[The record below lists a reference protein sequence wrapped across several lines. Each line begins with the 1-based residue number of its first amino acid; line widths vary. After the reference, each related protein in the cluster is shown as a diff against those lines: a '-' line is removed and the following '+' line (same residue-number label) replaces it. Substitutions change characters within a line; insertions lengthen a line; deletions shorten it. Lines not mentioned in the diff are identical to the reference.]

1 MLRFYFS
8 GHNFEY
14 EARNALRVFDLNI
27 EYDVKNM
34 DAEEPDFQC
43 EYSIVSTLEEQ
54 EGAYISTAVLYRKK
68 EKINEKSFKSH
79 EIILEKENDRKMKK
93 TLVTKSIHN
102 VLKSHYSIVPDYGI
116 LTGVRV
122 VKILI
127 ASRQYGRSDSEI
139 TRILKNTYEVTDE
152 KIELLWDILNI
163 EEKYINEKMNKE
175 NYNLYIG
182 IPFCPTKCSYCSF
195 TSFINCGQKKIDD
208 YVDILVQE
216 IHATIKMA
224 KVRNLKLHSVYIG
237 GGTPSVLNIEQIDK
251 LFAAIKS
258 HYDLNSIR
266 EITFEAGRPDTITLE
281 KLQCLKNNNV
291 TRISINPQSMNEK
304 TLLSMGRNH
313 NTQDILEKF
322 QLARNIGFDC
332 INMDVILGL
341 PGENEEDA
349 LNTIEKIVNL
359 KPENITVHSLAYKK
373 NAELTRESSQLLKD
387 YNLMRLMH
395 DEVRES
401 CRKNGYKPYYMYR
414 QKNIKGNSEN
424 VGYCLPAKESIYNMI
439 IIEEL
444 ETILACGIGGSS
456 KIMTENNHHEP
467 LRNFKSLEEYI
478 SRIDEIL
485 EKKKNL
491 LNSSLEGI

>member
-1 MLRFYFS
+1 MLLFYFS

-27 EYDVKNM
+27 DYEVKNL
-34 DAEEPDFQC
+34 DEEQPDFQS
-43 EYSIVSTLEEQ
+43 EYSIVSILEE
-54 EGAYISTAVLYRKK
+54 ENKTFKGTAVLYRK
-68 EKINEKSFKSH
+68 NEKMFERSFKSD
-79 EIILEKENDRKMKK
+79 EIILEKENDKKMKK

-102 VLKSHYSIVPDYGI
+102 VLKKHYCLVPDYGI

-139 TRILKNTYEVTDE
+139 TKILKETYEVTDE

-163 EEKYINEKMNKE
+163 EEKYINEEKNKT

-182 IPFCPTKCSYCSF
+182 IPFCPTRCSYCSF
-195 TSFINCGQKKIDD
+195 TSFINCREEKIEAYLD
-208 YVDILVQE
+208 VLVKE
-216 IHATIKMA
+216 IHATIEMA
-224 KVRNLKLHSVYIG
+224 KDRNLSLNSVYIG
-237 GGTPSVLNIEQIDK
+237 GGTPSVLNERQIDK
-251 LFAAIKS
+251 LLASIKS
-258 HYDLNSIR
+258 HYDLSCIS
-266 EITFEAGRPDTITLE
+266 EITFEAGRPDTITWE

-304 TLLSMGRNH
+304 TLISMGRNH
-313 NTQDILEKF
+313 SREDIIEKY
-322 QLARNIGFDC
+322 QMARKIGFDS
-332 INMDVILGL
+332 INMDIILGL
-341 PGENEEDA
+341 PGETEEDA
-349 LNTIEKIVNL
+349 RNTIESIVKL
-359 KPENITVHSLAYKK
+359 KPDNITVHSLAYKK
-373 NAELTRESSQLLKD
+373 NAELTRESSEYLKD
-387 YNLMRLMH
+387 YNLLRNMH
-395 DEVRES
+395 EHVKKS
-401 CRKNGYKPYYMYR
+401 CKKNGYKPYYMYR

-456 KIMTENNHHEP
+456 KIMTGNNRHEP
-467 LRNFKSLEEYI
+467 LRNFKSLEEYM

-485 EKKKNL
+485 EKKKNML
-491 LNSSLEGI
+491 K